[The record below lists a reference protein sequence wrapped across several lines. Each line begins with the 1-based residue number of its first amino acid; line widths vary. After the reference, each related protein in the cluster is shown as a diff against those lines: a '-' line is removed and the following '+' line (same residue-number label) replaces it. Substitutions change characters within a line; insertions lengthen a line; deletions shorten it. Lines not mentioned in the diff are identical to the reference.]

1 MNKIALII
9 LLIFMTSCSPSLQNK
24 DKCYGDDDCI
34 LRLSPCACK
43 FVYVCDIDQNS
54 YIDCAAI
61 CESKVQPDAPV
72 SSGLIPR
79 CVCQSNHC
87 VKIID

>member
-1 MNKIALII
+1 
-9 LLIFMTSCSPSLQNK
+9 MTSCSPSLQNK

-34 LRLSPCACK
+34 LRLSPCECK
-43 FVYVCDIDQNS
+43 FFYVCDTNQNINQNS
-54 YIDCAAI
+54 YIDCTPI
-61 CESKVQPDAPV
+61 CESKVQPDTPV
-72 SSGLIPR
+72 SPELIPR